1 MTAAELA
8 AKLRETVSFVIR
20 GKDDVIE
27 KCVLCVLAG
36 GHILLE
42 DVPGTGKT
50 TLIRALARGLDLPF
64 ARIQFTPDL
73 LPSDLT
79 GVNFFDQETRRFVFR
94 PGPVFTS
101 ILLADEINRAT
112 PRTQAG
118 LLECMEERRVT
129 VDGETRPLPQP
140 FLVAATQNPVEIQG
154 TFPLPEAQ
162 LDRFFM
168 RLSVGYPDGES
179 EREMLSRRRETDPL
193 ERIVPVAGAA
203 DVLAAQKEV
212 RAVHLEESLED
223 YILRL
228 TSATRTHDRVRL
240 GVSPRGS
247 IALMRAA
254 QAKAAVSGRD
264 WVIPED
270 VKAVAPDVLCH
281 RILCRGAAH
290 DQHETARQIVRK
302 LLDTTAA
309 PPVR

>member
-1 MTAAELA
+1 MNAAELS
-8 AKLRETVSFVIR
+8 AKLKETVSFVIR

-50 TLIRALARGLDLPF
+50 TLVRALAKGLDLPF

-79 GVNFFDQETRRFVFR
+79 GVNFFDQESRKFVFR

-129 VDGETRPLPQP
+129 VDGQTRELPKP

-168 RLSVGYPDGES
+168 RLSVGYPDASS
-179 EREMLSRRRETDPL
+179 EREMLSRHRENDPL

-228 TSATRTHDRVRL
+228 TAATRIHDRVRL

-290 DQHETARQIVRK
+290 DQRETARDIVRK
-302 LLDTTAA
+302 LLDSVSA